1 MYNCINLSETS
12 DDAMIS
18 PLFLELAFERDK
30 MHMRLNVVNVFV
42 PSGHFTPNLNK
53 DAASTCEQHPFQ
65 EVNLN
70 LLSLKFELFLIKLP

>member
-1 MYNCINLSETS
+1 
-12 DDAMIS
+12 
-18 PLFLELAFERDK
+18 
-30 MHMRLNVVNVFV
+30 MHMRLNVVNVYV
-42 PSGHFTPNLNK
+42 PSGNFTPNLNK